1 MSSADLVSEPDCDDE
16 QEKKRKKK
24 SENREKEVKSEEA
37 ISNFF
42 GFQNKQQISAVKPGA
57 GIQLG
62 TISNE
67 NSVCSNMHNS
77 D

>member
-42 GFQNKQQISAVKPGA
+42 GFQNK
-57 GIQLG
+57 
-62 TISNE
+62 
-67 NSVCSNMHNS
+67 
-77 D
+77 